1 MTGRSSHQSLPK
13 SLFCNTGGLHTILLA
28 RCVFL
33 LCWKSL
39 AHFFSEGF
47 RHNFL
52 RLVQLVGWKPL
63 FSFFSL
69 QVAQH
74 IVMRL

>member
-1 MTGRSSHQSLPK
+1 MTGISSHESLPK
-13 SLFCNTGGLHTILLA
+13 SLFCNTRGLQTILLA
-28 RCVFL
+28 SCVFL

-39 AHFFSEGF
+39 AHSFSEGF
-47 RHNFL
+47 GHNFF

-74 IVMRL
+74 IVMCL